1 MVKAT
6 AIAYH
11 LLVVF
16 GIAYTIETS
25 SWFHIFLSKNIL
37 LLGLGVRVNQRIH
50 FPLMPMYF
58 LPLHACWYHANVT
71 PTL

>member
-16 GIAYTIETS
+16 GIDYMFETS
-25 SWFHIFLSKNIL
+25 IWFHNFLSKNIWL
-37 LLGLGVRVNQRIH
+37 AR
-50 FPLMPMYF
+50 
-58 LPLHACWYHANVT
+58 
-71 PTL
+71 